1 MKKFIMD
8 MVSDPH
14 TNTISSKRIIGI
26 LGFLLLAINM
36 TITCYVSI
44 AKPIP
49 AELISAI
56 EFITIAAIF
65 GTTADRFSKV
75 MDSKKQ

>member
-8 MVSDPH
+8 MVSDSQ
-14 TNTISSKRIIGI
+14 TKTISSKRVIGI
-26 LGFLLLAINM
+26 LGFLFLAINM
-36 TITCYVSI
+36 TIACYVPI

-56 EFITIAAIF
+56 EFITIAAVF
-65 GTTADRFSKV
+65 GTTADRFAKV

>member
-1 MKKFIMD
+1 MKKFLID
-8 MVSDPH
+8 MVSDSH
-14 TNTISSKRIIGI
+14 TGTISSKRVIGI
-26 LGFLLLAINM
+26 FGFLFLAINM
-36 TITCYVSI
+36 TIACYIPI

-56 EFITIAAIF
+56 EFITIAAVF